1 MTLSPWGDGV
11 EESWCPSDKVNC
23 PLVLALLWSSAA
35 PVRNN
40 ITHIRWQHVLMY
52 RGTVLPATVYPFCI
66 VYFSFSSCNALITF
80 SCRELIDIGLS
91 LNLYIGLDWH
101 YSTWVSRPSG
111 LRGLLLGAPSVADS
125 ARRGNKSGE
134 AELAIRS
141 SCENNTTNPASV
153 HLQHQ
158 RQIPCKQ
165 NSYNQRFT
173 TTVSST
179 DCNWVLTPSKNP

>member
-35 PVRNN
+35 PIRNN

-52 RGTVLPATVYPFCI
+52 RGTVLPATVYHFCV
-66 VYFSFSSCNALITF
+66 VYFSFSSYNALITF

-111 LRGLLLGAPSVADS
+111 LRGLLLGAASVADS
-125 ARRGNKSGE
+125 ARKQKW
-134 AELAIRS
+134 RS
-141 SCENNTTNPASV
+141 RAGYQVQLWKQQHYKPRFRPSSSPTPDP
-153 HLQHQ
+153 LQT
-158 RQIPCKQ
+158 KQ
-165 NSYNQRFT
+165 LRSEIYYNR
-173 TTVSST
+173 V
-179 DCNWVLTPSKNP
+179 VYRL